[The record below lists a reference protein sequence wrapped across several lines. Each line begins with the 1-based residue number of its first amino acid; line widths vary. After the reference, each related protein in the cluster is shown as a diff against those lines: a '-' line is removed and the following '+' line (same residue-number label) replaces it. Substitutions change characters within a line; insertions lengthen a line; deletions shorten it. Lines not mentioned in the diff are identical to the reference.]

1 MTSCANRP
9 ALRIQ
14 PTLALP
20 YGARAARNGAAL
32 WSVRYWYDKNNLS
45 PLIYY
50 FVAPDF
56 ISHDEIRVA
65 WIVKSF

>member
-1 MTSCANRP
+1 MSGYANRP

-14 PTLALP
+14 PTTALP
-20 YGARAARNGAAL
+20 YGQGAARYGAAL
-32 WSVRYWYDKNNLS
+32 SSVRHWYDKNNLS

-50 FVAPDF
+50 SSLQ
-56 ISHDEIRVA
+56 ISSREEIRVA

>member
-1 MTSCANRP
+1 MTGYANRS
-9 ALRIQ
+9 ALGFQR
-14 PTLALP
+14 TTALP
-20 YGARAARNGAAL
+20 HGEGAARNGAAL
-32 WSVRYWYDKNNLS
+32 SSVRYWYDKNNLS

-56 ISHDEIRVA
+56 IAHDEIRVA

>member
-1 MTSCANRP
+1 MSGYANRP

-14 PTLALP
+14 PTTALP
-20 YGARAARNGAAL
+20 YGQGAARYGAAL
-32 WSVRYWYDKNNLS
+32 SSVRYWYDKNNLS

-50 FVAPDF
+50 SSLQ
-56 ISHDEIRVA
+56 ISSRDEIWVA